1 MEETNGVWGGVG
13 SGGVLVGWGGWV
25 GVGVD
30 VGVGAGPRAAV
41 AHRTRRSAA
50 KLLPEAGAHA
60 RGGGS
65 AEAPSAPH

>member
-1 MEETNGVWGGVG
+1 MGGCGVGWGFGGVG
-13 SGGVLVGWGGWV
+13 GGV

>member
-1 MEETNGVWGGVG
+1 M
-13 SGGVLVGWGGWV
+13 

>member
-1 MEETNGVWGGVG
+1 MWGGVG

-41 AHRTRRSAA
+41 AHRTRRRAA
-50 KLLPEAGAHA
+50 ELLPEASAHA
-60 RGGGS
+60 RGGVG
-65 AEAPSAPH
+65 AEASSAPH